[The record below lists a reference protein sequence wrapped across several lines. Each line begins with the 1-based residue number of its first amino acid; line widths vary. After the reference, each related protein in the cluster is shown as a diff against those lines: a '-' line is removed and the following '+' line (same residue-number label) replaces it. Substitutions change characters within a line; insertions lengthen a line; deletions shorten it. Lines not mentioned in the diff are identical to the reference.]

1 MSQLISLSK
10 DKSIWRY
17 EKEMDCDWQAFP
29 EPGKYPYQIHRY
41 TVMDIDGHQFEIDAV
56 YSKTGGPMRVTVSAV
71 CHLEGA
77 RVGITRATG
86 GVYGWGNSNFTYV
99 EVDDTLLGVSSPELQ
114 YDDINDP
121 IMIEPMVQVWSRTW
135 VTRRLYTPKEPIAV
149 EQTKIPGKDGTWQQ
163 RVQEGSA
170 IKGRLL
176 VSDGSLAAGLSGGN
190 PRDIR
195 LRKLGLLKIGES
207 ATDPALPPQGDTVSS
222 YDDFRRYYEAKT
234 GIKSE
239 FIGLTREQKNVLAR
253 QRRQA
258 WLDSKSPSERQELD
272 SLSEASTA
280 DANDMDSHTSEGGG
294 SVTDQEDSNGD

>member
-1 MSQLISLSK
+1 
-10 DKSIWRY
+10 
-17 EKEMDCDWQAFP
+17 
-29 EPGKYPYQIHRY
+29 
-41 TVMDIDGHQFEIDAV
+41 
-56 YSKTGGPMRVTVSAV
+56 
-71 CHLEGA
+71 
-77 RVGITRATG
+77 
-86 GVYGWGNSNFTYV
+86 
-99 EVDDTLLGVSSPELQ
+99 
-114 YDDINDP
+114 
-121 IMIEPMVQVWSRTW
+121 
-135 VTRRLYTPKEPIAV
+135 
-149 EQTKIPGKDGTWQQ
+149 
-163 RVQEGSA
+163 VQEGSA

-280 DANDMDSHTSEGGG
+280 DANDMDSHTSEGGN
-294 SVTDQEDSNGD
+294 SVTDQEDSNRD

>member
-1 MSQLISLSK
+1 MARPRFGFFVLLLSAALPIASQAEEFDSSPAWPLCARITEAPPAG
-10 DKSIWRY
+10 WV
-17 EKEMDCDWQAFP
+17 EA
-29 EPGKYPYQIHRY
+29 
-41 TVMDIDGHQFEIDAV
+41 DGCPSE
-56 YSKTGGPMRVTVSAV
+56 R
-71 CHLEGA
+71 
-77 RVGITRATG
+77 
-86 GVYGWGNSNFTYV
+86 WGNSNFTYV
-99 EVDDTLLGVSSPELQ
+99 EVGDTLLGVSSPELQ
-114 YDDINDP
+114 DDDINDP

-239 FIGLTREQKNVLAR
+239 FIGLTREQKNVLAK

-272 SLSEASTA
+272 SLSQASTL
-280 DANDMDSHTSEGGG
+280 DANDMDSDTSTGGE
-294 SVTDQEDSNGD
+294 SVTDKENSNGD